1 MPMASTP
8 NQVDIVRDAAKTGL
22 CVLGLCVAG
31 IGVGACAMG
40 PRERY
45 FNERAAIVQPV
56 PGDGAQR
63 FAAWPTAGATRAAMA
78 SGEPGRATDL
88 LPIGE

>member
-1 MPMASTP
+1 MSMASTP
-8 NQVDIVRDAAKTGL
+8 NQSDVARTAAKAGL

-31 IGVGACAMG
+31 VGVGGCAMG

-45 FNERAAIVQPV
+45 FSERAAVVHPV

-63 FAAWPTAGATRAAMA
+63 YAAWPTQGATRAAMV
-78 SGEPGRATDL
+78 SGEPGRASDL